1 MTSILAKQKVSKRSL
16 TLNKSFILS
25 LTFHLFLVFGIT
37 FTTFYTI
44 PVLENSPII
53 NVKFANSSQDVIGY
67 DGFQQNESLPNEE
80 GLESMQN
87 IVPQKNSYQARKVKK
102 LESNSLVNTEEAVY
116 LNLWQRNIESIG
128 DEKKNIKGLDLLG
141 KVRFS
146 GTNGNFRSVWA
157 LYTENDN
164 WAPVED
170 INELK
175 KHVFPSLQYDIVPDL
190 VHSFSLD
197 EHMARFVAAKI
208 ARQVNPGPWEKS
220 MPLSGHNLIS
230 RL

>member
-53 NVKFANSSQDVIGY
+53 NVKFANSSQDIIGY
-67 DGFQQNESLPNEE
+67 DGLQQNESLPIEE

-87 IVPQKNSYQARKVKK
+87 IVTQKNSYQARKVKK
-102 LESNSLVNTEEAVY
+102 LESNSIVNTEEAVY

-128 DEKKNIKGLDLLG
+128 DEIIASADIEYIDS
-141 KVRFS
+141 KVQVMA
-146 GTNGNFRSVWA
+146 TI
-157 LYTENDN
+157 D
-164 WAPVED
+164 
-170 INELK
+170 
-175 KHVFPSLQYDIVPDL
+175 
-190 VHSFSLD
+190 SF
-197 EHMARFVAAKI
+197 
-208 ARQVNPGPWEKS
+208 G
-220 MPLSGHNLIS
+220 NLIKS
-230 RL
+230 EVLISSGNIALDKMALNILIEAAPFAPFDQKMLNEYSVLEIVRDWNFSPK

>member
-67 DGFQQNESLPNEE
+67 EGFQQNESLPIEE
-80 GLESMQN
+80 GLESMQS

-128 DEKKNIKGLDLLG
+128 DEIIASADIEYIDS
-141 KVRFS
+141 KVQVMA
-146 GTNGNFRSVWA
+146 TI
-157 LYTENDN
+157 D
-164 WAPVED
+164 
-170 INELK
+170 
-175 KHVFPSLQYDIVPDL
+175 
-190 VHSFSLD
+190 SF
-197 EHMARFVAAKI
+197 
-208 ARQVNPGPWEKS
+208 G
-220 MPLSGHNLIS
+220 NLIKS
-230 RL
+230 EVLISSGNIALDKMALNILIEAAPFAPFDQKMLNEYSVLEIVRDWNFSPK

>member
-102 LESNSLVNTEEAVY
+102 LESNSIVNTEEAVY

-128 DEKKNIKGLDLLG
+128 DEIIASAYIEYIDS
-141 KVRFS
+141 KVQVMA
-146 GTNGNFRSVWA
+146 TI
-157 LYTENDN
+157 D
-164 WAPVED
+164 
-170 INELK
+170 
-175 KHVFPSLQYDIVPDL
+175 
-190 VHSFSLD
+190 SF
-197 EHMARFVAAKI
+197 
-208 ARQVNPGPWEKS
+208 G
-220 MPLSGHNLIS
+220 NLIKS
-230 RL
+230 EVLISSGNIALDKMALNILIEAAPFAPFDQKMLNEYSVLEIVRDWNFSPK

>member
-53 NVKFANSSQDVIGY
+53 NVKFANSSQDIIGY
-67 DGFQQNESLPNEE
+67 DGLKQNESLPIEE

-102 LESNSLVNTEEAVY
+102 LESNSIVNTEEAVY

-128 DEKKNIKGLDLLG
+128 DEIIASADIEYIDS
-141 KVRFS
+141 KVQVMA
-146 GTNGNFRSVWA
+146 TI
-157 LYTENDN
+157 D
-164 WAPVED
+164 
-170 INELK
+170 
-175 KHVFPSLQYDIVPDL
+175 
-190 VHSFSLD
+190 SF
-197 EHMARFVAAKI
+197 
-208 ARQVNPGPWEKS
+208 G
-220 MPLSGHNLIS
+220 NLIKS
-230 RL
+230 EVLISSGNIALDKMALNILIEAAPFAPFDQKMLNEYSVLEIVRDWNFSPK

>member
-53 NVKFANSSQDVIGY
+53 NVKFANSSQDIIGY
-67 DGFQQNESLPNEE
+67 DGFQQNESLPIEE

-128 DEKKNIKGLDLLG
+128 DEIIASADIEYIDS
-141 KVRFS
+141 KVQVMA
-146 GTNGNFRSVWA
+146 TI
-157 LYTENDN
+157 D
-164 WAPVED
+164 
-170 INELK
+170 
-175 KHVFPSLQYDIVPDL
+175 
-190 VHSFSLD
+190 SF
-197 EHMARFVAAKI
+197 
-208 ARQVNPGPWEKS
+208 G
-220 MPLSGHNLIS
+220 NLIKS
-230 RL
+230 EVLISSGNVALDKMALNILIEAAPFAPFDQKMLNEYSVLEIVRDWNFSPK

>member
-67 DGFQQNESLPNEE
+67 DGFQQNESLPIEE
-80 GLESMQN
+80 GLESMEN

-128 DEKKNIKGLDLLG
+128 DEIIASADIEYIDS
-141 KVRFS
+141 KVQAMA
-146 GTNGNFRSVWA
+146 TI
-157 LYTENDN
+157 D
-164 WAPVED
+164 
-170 INELK
+170 
-175 KHVFPSLQYDIVPDL
+175 
-190 VHSFSLD
+190 SF
-197 EHMARFVAAKI
+197 
-208 ARQVNPGPWEKS
+208 G
-220 MPLSGHNLIS
+220 NLIKS
-230 RL
+230 EVLISSGNIALDKMALNILIEAAPFAPFDQKMLNEYSVLEIVRDWNFSPK

>member
-37 FTTFYTI
+37 FTTFYRI

-67 DGFQQNESLPNEE
+67 EGFQQNESLPIEE
-80 GLESMQN
+80 GLESMQS

-102 LESNSLVNTEEAVY
+102 LESNSAVNTEEAVY

-128 DEKKNIKGLDLLG
+128 DEIIASADIEYIDS
-141 KVRFS
+141 KVQVMA
-146 GTNGNFRSVWA
+146 TI
-157 LYTENDN
+157 D
-164 WAPVED
+164 
-170 INELK
+170 
-175 KHVFPSLQYDIVPDL
+175 
-190 VHSFSLD
+190 SF
-197 EHMARFVAAKI
+197 
-208 ARQVNPGPWEKS
+208 G
-220 MPLSGHNLIS
+220 NLIKS
-230 RL
+230 EVLISSGNITLDKMALNILIEAAPFAPFDQKMLNEYSVLEIVRDWNLSPK

>member
-67 DGFQQNESLPNEE
+67 DGFQQNESLPIEE
-80 GLESMQN
+80 GLESIQN
-87 IVPQKNSYQARKVKK
+87 IVRQKNSYQARKVKK

-128 DEKKNIKGLDLLG
+128 DEIIASADIEYIDS
-141 KVRFS
+141 KVQVMA
-146 GTNGNFRSVWA
+146 TI
-157 LYTENDN
+157 D
-164 WAPVED
+164 
-170 INELK
+170 
-175 KHVFPSLQYDIVPDL
+175 
-190 VHSFSLD
+190 SF
-197 EHMARFVAAKI
+197 
-208 ARQVNPGPWEKS
+208 G
-220 MPLSGHNLIS
+220 NLIKS
-230 RL
+230 EVLISSGNIALDKMALNILIEAAPFAPFDQKMLNEYSVLEIVRDWNFSPK

>member
-37 FTTFYTI
+37 FTTFYKI

-67 DGFQQNESLPNEE
+67 DGFQQNESLPVEE

-128 DEKKNIKGLDLLG
+128 DEIIASADIEYIDS
-141 KVRFS
+141 KVQVMA
-146 GTNGNFRSVWA
+146 TI
-157 LYTENDN
+157 D
-164 WAPVED
+164 
-170 INELK
+170 
-175 KHVFPSLQYDIVPDL
+175 
-190 VHSFSLD
+190 SF
-197 EHMARFVAAKI
+197 
-208 ARQVNPGPWEKS
+208 G
-220 MPLSGHNLIS
+220 NLIKS
-230 RL
+230 EVLISSGNIALDKMALNILIEAAPFAPFDQKMLNEYSVLEIVRDWNFSPK

>member
-25 LTFHLFLVFGIT
+25 LTFHLFLVFGLT

-67 DGFQQNESLPNEE
+67 DGFQQNESLPIEE

-128 DEKKNIKGLDLLG
+128 DEIIASADIEYINS
-141 KVRFS
+141 KVQVMA
-146 GTNGNFRSVWA
+146 TI
-157 LYTENDN
+157 D
-164 WAPVED
+164 
-170 INELK
+170 
-175 KHVFPSLQYDIVPDL
+175 
-190 VHSFSLD
+190 SF
-197 EHMARFVAAKI
+197 
-208 ARQVNPGPWEKS
+208 G
-220 MPLSGHNLIS
+220 NLIKS
-230 RL
+230 EVLISSGNIALDKMALNIPIEAAPFAPFDQKMLNEYSVLEIVRDWNFSPK

>member
-37 FTTFYTI
+37 FTTFYRI

-67 DGFQQNESLPNEE
+67 EGFQQNESLPIEE
-80 GLESMQN
+80 GLESMQS

-128 DEKKNIKGLDLLG
+128 DEIIASADIEYIDS
-141 KVRFS
+141 KVQVMA
-146 GTNGNFRSVWA
+146 TI
-157 LYTENDN
+157 D
-164 WAPVED
+164 
-170 INELK
+170 
-175 KHVFPSLQYDIVPDL
+175 
-190 VHSFSLD
+190 SF
-197 EHMARFVAAKI
+197 
-208 ARQVNPGPWEKS
+208 G
-220 MPLSGHNLIS
+220 NLIKS
-230 RL
+230 EVLISSGNIALDKMALNILIEAAPFAPFDQKMLNEYSVLEIVRDWNFSPK

>member
-53 NVKFANSSQDVIGY
+53 NVKFANSSQDIIGY
-67 DGFQQNESLPNEE
+67 DGLQQNESLPIEE

-102 LESNSLVNTEEAVY
+102 LESNSIVNTEEAVY

-128 DEKKNIKGLDLLG
+128 DEIIASADIEYIDS
-141 KVRFS
+141 KVQVMA
-146 GTNGNFRSVWA
+146 TI
-157 LYTENDN
+157 D
-164 WAPVED
+164 
-170 INELK
+170 
-175 KHVFPSLQYDIVPDL
+175 
-190 VHSFSLD
+190 SF
-197 EHMARFVAAKI
+197 
-208 ARQVNPGPWEKS
+208 G
-220 MPLSGHNLIS
+220 NLIKS
-230 RL
+230 EVLISSGNIALDKMALNILIEAAPFAPFDQKMLNEYSVLEIVRDWNFSPK

>member
-67 DGFQQNESLPNEE
+67 DGFQQNESLRVEE

-87 IVPQKNSYQARKVKK
+87 IVPQKNSYQARQVKK

-128 DEKKNIKGLDLLG
+128 DEIVASADIEYIDS
-141 KVRFS
+141 KVQVMA
-146 GTNGNFRSVWA
+146 TI
-157 LYTENDN
+157 D
-164 WAPVED
+164 
-170 INELK
+170 
-175 KHVFPSLQYDIVPDL
+175 
-190 VHSFSLD
+190 SF
-197 EHMARFVAAKI
+197 
-208 ARQVNPGPWEKS
+208 G
-220 MPLSGHNLIS
+220 NLIKS
-230 RL
+230 EVLISSGNIALDKMALNILIEAAPFAPFDQKMLNEYSVLEIVRDWNFSPK

>member
-37 FTTFYTI
+37 FTTFYRI

-67 DGFQQNESLPNEE
+67 DGFQQNESLPIEE

-102 LESNSLVNTEEAVY
+102 LESNSAVNTEEAVY

-128 DEKKNIKGLDLLG
+128 DEIIASADIEYIDS
-141 KVRFS
+141 KVQVMA
-146 GTNGNFRSVWA
+146 TI
-157 LYTENDN
+157 D
-164 WAPVED
+164 
-170 INELK
+170 
-175 KHVFPSLQYDIVPDL
+175 
-190 VHSFSLD
+190 SF
-197 EHMARFVAAKI
+197 
-208 ARQVNPGPWEKS
+208 G
-220 MPLSGHNLIS
+220 NLIKS
-230 RL
+230 EVLISSGNITLDKMALNILIEAAPFAPFDQKMLNEYSVLEIVRDWNFSPK

>member
-37 FTTFYTI
+37 FTTFYRI

-67 DGFQQNESLPNEE
+67 EGFQQNESLPIEE

-102 LESNSLVNTEEAVY
+102 LESNSAVNTEEAVY

-128 DEKKNIKGLDLLG
+128 DEIIASADIEYIDS
-141 KVRFS
+141 KVQVMA
-146 GTNGNFRSVWA
+146 TI
-157 LYTENDN
+157 D
-164 WAPVED
+164 
-170 INELK
+170 
-175 KHVFPSLQYDIVPDL
+175 
-190 VHSFSLD
+190 SF
-197 EHMARFVAAKI
+197 
-208 ARQVNPGPWEKS
+208 G
-220 MPLSGHNLIS
+220 NLIKS
-230 RL
+230 EVLISSGNITLDKMALNILIEAAPFAPFDQKMLNEYSVLEIVRDWNFSPK

>member
-53 NVKFANSSQDVIGY
+53 NVKFANSSQDIIGY
-67 DGFQQNESLPNEE
+67 DGLKQNESLPIEE

-87 IVPQKNSYQARKVKK
+87 IVPQRNSYQARKVKK
-102 LESNSLVNTEEAVY
+102 LESNSIVNTEEAVY

-128 DEKKNIKGLDLLG
+128 DEIIASADIEYIDS
-141 KVRFS
+141 KVQVMA
-146 GTNGNFRSVWA
+146 TI
-157 LYTENDN
+157 D
-164 WAPVED
+164 
-170 INELK
+170 
-175 KHVFPSLQYDIVPDL
+175 
-190 VHSFSLD
+190 SF
-197 EHMARFVAAKI
+197 
-208 ARQVNPGPWEKS
+208 G
-220 MPLSGHNLIS
+220 NLIKS
-230 RL
+230 EVLISSGNIALDKMALNILIEAAPFAPFDQKMLNEYSVLEIVRDWNFSPK

>member
-67 DGFQQNESLPNEE
+67 DGFQQNESLPIEE

-128 DEKKNIKGLDLLG
+128 DEIIASADIEYIDS
-141 KVRFS
+141 KVQVMA
-146 GTNGNFRSVWA
+146 TI
-157 LYTENDN
+157 D
-164 WAPVED
+164 
-170 INELK
+170 
-175 KHVFPSLQYDIVPDL
+175 
-190 VHSFSLD
+190 SF
-197 EHMARFVAAKI
+197 
-208 ARQVNPGPWEKS
+208 G
-220 MPLSGHNLIS
+220 NLIKS
-230 RL
+230 EVLVSSGNIALDKMALNILIEAAPFAPFDQKMLNEYSVLEIVRDWNFSPK

>member
-53 NVKFANSSQDVIGY
+53 NVKFANSSQDIIGY
-67 DGFQQNESLPNEE
+67 DGFQQNESLPVEE

-128 DEKKNIKGLDLLG
+128 DEIIASADIEYIDS
-141 KVRFS
+141 KVQVMA
-146 GTNGNFRSVWA
+146 TI
-157 LYTENDN
+157 D
-164 WAPVED
+164 
-170 INELK
+170 
-175 KHVFPSLQYDIVPDL
+175 
-190 VHSFSLD
+190 SF
-197 EHMARFVAAKI
+197 
-208 ARQVNPGPWEKS
+208 G
-220 MPLSGHNLIS
+220 NLIKS
-230 RL
+230 EVLISSGNIALDKMALNILIEAAPFAPFDQKMLNEYSVLEIVRDWNFSPK

>member
-102 LESNSLVNTEEAVY
+102 LESNSIVNTEEAVY

-128 DEKKNIKGLDLLG
+128 DEIIASADIEYIDS
-141 KVRFS
+141 KVQVMA
-146 GTNGNFRSVWA
+146 TI
-157 LYTENDN
+157 D
-164 WAPVED
+164 
-170 INELK
+170 
-175 KHVFPSLQYDIVPDL
+175 
-190 VHSFSLD
+190 SF
-197 EHMARFVAAKI
+197 
-208 ARQVNPGPWEKS
+208 G
-220 MPLSGHNLIS
+220 NLIKS
-230 RL
+230 EVLISSGNIALDKMALNILIEAAPFAPFDQKMLNEYSVLEIVRDWNFSPK

>member
-37 FTTFYTI
+37 FTTFYKI

-67 DGFQQNESLPNEE
+67 DGFQQNESAPIEE

-128 DEKKNIKGLDLLG
+128 DEIIASADIEYIDS
-141 KVRFS
+141 KVQVMA
-146 GTNGNFRSVWA
+146 TI
-157 LYTENDN
+157 D
-164 WAPVED
+164 
-170 INELK
+170 
-175 KHVFPSLQYDIVPDL
+175 
-190 VHSFSLD
+190 SF
-197 EHMARFVAAKI
+197 
-208 ARQVNPGPWEKS
+208 G
-220 MPLSGHNLIS
+220 NLIKS
-230 RL
+230 EVLISSGNIALDKMALNILIEAAPFAPFDQKMLNEYSVLEIVRDWNFSPK

>member
-67 DGFQQNESLPNEE
+67 DGFQQNESLPIEE
-80 GLESMQN
+80 GLESMEN

-128 DEKKNIKGLDLLG
+128 DEIIASADIEYIDS
-141 KVRFS
+141 KVQVMA
-146 GTNGNFRSVWA
+146 TI
-157 LYTENDN
+157 D
-164 WAPVED
+164 
-170 INELK
+170 
-175 KHVFPSLQYDIVPDL
+175 
-190 VHSFSLD
+190 SF
-197 EHMARFVAAKI
+197 
-208 ARQVNPGPWEKS
+208 G
-220 MPLSGHNLIS
+220 NLIKS
-230 RL
+230 EVLISSGNIALDKMALNILIEAAPFAPFDQKMLNEYSVLEIVRDWNFSPK

>member
-44 PVLENSPII
+44 PVIENSPII

-67 DGFQQNESLPNEE
+67 DGFQQNESLPIEE
-80 GLESMQN
+80 GIESMQN

-128 DEKKNIKGLDLLG
+128 DEIIASADIEYIDS
-141 KVRFS
+141 KVQVMA
-146 GTNGNFRSVWA
+146 TI
-157 LYTENDN
+157 D
-164 WAPVED
+164 
-170 INELK
+170 
-175 KHVFPSLQYDIVPDL
+175 
-190 VHSFSLD
+190 SF
-197 EHMARFVAAKI
+197 
-208 ARQVNPGPWEKS
+208 G
-220 MPLSGHNLIS
+220 NLIKS
-230 RL
+230 EVLISSGNIALDKMALNILIEAAPFAPFDQKMLNEYSVLEIVRDWNFSPK

>member
-67 DGFQQNESLPNEE
+67 DGFQQNESLPVEE

-128 DEKKNIKGLDLLG
+128 DEIIASANIEYIDS
-141 KVRFS
+141 KVQVMA
-146 GTNGNFRSVWA
+146 TI
-157 LYTENDN
+157 D
-164 WAPVED
+164 
-170 INELK
+170 
-175 KHVFPSLQYDIVPDL
+175 
-190 VHSFSLD
+190 SF
-197 EHMARFVAAKI
+197 
-208 ARQVNPGPWEKS
+208 G
-220 MPLSGHNLIS
+220 NLIKS
-230 RL
+230 EVLISSGNIALDKMALNILIEAAPFAPFDQKMLNEYSVLEIVRDWNFSPK

>member
-37 FTTFYTI
+37 FTTFYRI

-67 DGFQQNESLPNEE
+67 EGFQQNESLPIEE
-80 GLESMQN
+80 GLESMQST
-87 IVPQKNSYQARKVKK
+87 VPQKNSYQARKVKK

-128 DEKKNIKGLDLLG
+128 DEIIASADIEYIDS
-141 KVRFS
+141 KVQVMA
-146 GTNGNFRSVWA
+146 TI
-157 LYTENDN
+157 D
-164 WAPVED
+164 
-170 INELK
+170 
-175 KHVFPSLQYDIVPDL
+175 
-190 VHSFSLD
+190 SF
-197 EHMARFVAAKI
+197 
-208 ARQVNPGPWEKS
+208 G
-220 MPLSGHNLIS
+220 NLIKS
-230 RL
+230 EVLISSGNIALDKMALNILIEAAPFAPFDQKMLNEYSVLEIVRDWNFSPK

>member
-67 DGFQQNESLPNEE
+67 DGFQQNESLPIEE

-128 DEKKNIKGLDLLG
+128 DEIIASADIEYIDS
-141 KVRFS
+141 KVQVMA
-146 GTNGNFRSVWA
+146 TI
-157 LYTENDN
+157 D
-164 WAPVED
+164 
-170 INELK
+170 
-175 KHVFPSLQYDIVPDL
+175 
-190 VHSFSLD
+190 SF
-197 EHMARFVAAKI
+197 
-208 ARQVNPGPWEKS
+208 G
-220 MPLSGHNLIS
+220 NLIKS
-230 RL
+230 EVLISSGNIALDKMALNILIEAAPFAPFDQKMLNEYSVLEIVRDWNFSPK

>member
-67 DGFQQNESLPNEE
+67 DGFQQNESLPIEE

-102 LESNSLVNTEEAVY
+102 LESNSIVNTEEAVY

-128 DEKKNIKGLDLLG
+128 DEIIASADIEYIDS
-141 KVRFS
+141 KVQVMA
-146 GTNGNFRSVWA
+146 TI
-157 LYTENDN
+157 D
-164 WAPVED
+164 
-170 INELK
+170 
-175 KHVFPSLQYDIVPDL
+175 
-190 VHSFSLD
+190 SF
-197 EHMARFVAAKI
+197 
-208 ARQVNPGPWEKS
+208 G
-220 MPLSGHNLIS
+220 NLIKS
-230 RL
+230 EVLISSGNIALDKMALNILIEAAPFAPFDQKMLNEYSVLEIVRDWNFSPK

>member
-37 FTTFYTI
+37 FTTFYRI

-67 DGFQQNESLPNEE
+67 EGFQQNESLPIEE
-80 GLESMQN
+80 GLESMQS

-102 LESNSLVNTEEAVY
+102 LESNSAVNTEEAVY

-128 DEKKNIKGLDLLG
+128 DEIIASADIEYIDS
-141 KVRFS
+141 KVQVMA
-146 GTNGNFRSVWA
+146 TI
-157 LYTENDN
+157 D
-164 WAPVED
+164 
-170 INELK
+170 
-175 KHVFPSLQYDIVPDL
+175 
-190 VHSFSLD
+190 SF
-197 EHMARFVAAKI
+197 
-208 ARQVNPGPWEKS
+208 G
-220 MPLSGHNLIS
+220 NLIKS
-230 RL
+230 EVLISSGNITLDKMALNILIEAAPFAPFDQKMLNEYSVLEIVRDWNFSPK

>member
-44 PVLENSPII
+44 PVLENFPII

-102 LESNSLVNTEEAVY
+102 LESNSIVNTEEAVY

-128 DEKKNIKGLDLLG
+128 DEIIASADIEYIDS
-141 KVRFS
+141 KVQVMA
-146 GTNGNFRSVWA
+146 TI
-157 LYTENDN
+157 D
-164 WAPVED
+164 
-170 INELK
+170 
-175 KHVFPSLQYDIVPDL
+175 
-190 VHSFSLD
+190 SF
-197 EHMARFVAAKI
+197 
-208 ARQVNPGPWEKS
+208 G
-220 MPLSGHNLIS
+220 NLIKS
-230 RL
+230 EVLISSGNIALDKMALNILIEAAPFAPFDQKMLNEYSVLEIVRDWNFSPK

>member
-1 MTSILAKQKVSKRSL
+1 MTLILAKQKVSKRSL

-67 DGFQQNESLPNEE
+67 DGFQQNESLPVEE

-128 DEKKNIKGLDLLG
+128 DEIIASADIEYIDS
-141 KVRFS
+141 KVQVMA
-146 GTNGNFRSVWA
+146 TI
-157 LYTENDN
+157 D
-164 WAPVED
+164 
-170 INELK
+170 
-175 KHVFPSLQYDIVPDL
+175 
-190 VHSFSLD
+190 SF
-197 EHMARFVAAKI
+197 
-208 ARQVNPGPWEKS
+208 G
-220 MPLSGHNLIS
+220 NLIKS
-230 RL
+230 EVLISSGNIALDKMALNILIEAAPFAPFDQKMLNEYSVLEIVRDWNFSPK

>member
-67 DGFQQNESLPNEE
+67 DGFQQNESLPIEE
-80 GLESMQN
+80 GIESMQN

-128 DEKKNIKGLDLLG
+128 DEIIASADIEYIDS
-141 KVRFS
+141 KVQVMA
-146 GTNGNFRSVWA
+146 TI
-157 LYTENDN
+157 D
-164 WAPVED
+164 
-170 INELK
+170 
-175 KHVFPSLQYDIVPDL
+175 
-190 VHSFSLD
+190 SF
-197 EHMARFVAAKI
+197 
-208 ARQVNPGPWEKS
+208 G
-220 MPLSGHNLIS
+220 NLIKS
-230 RL
+230 EVLISSGNIALDKMALNILIEAAPFAPFDQKMLNEYSVLEIVRDWNFSPK

>member
-53 NVKFANSSQDVIGY
+53 NVKFANSSQDIIGY
-67 DGFQQNESLPNEE
+67 DGLQQNKSLPIEE

-102 LESNSLVNTEEAVY
+102 LESNSIVNTEEAVY

-128 DEKKNIKGLDLLG
+128 DEIIASADIEYIDS
-141 KVRFS
+141 KVQVMA
-146 GTNGNFRSVWA
+146 TI
-157 LYTENDN
+157 D
-164 WAPVED
+164 
-170 INELK
+170 
-175 KHVFPSLQYDIVPDL
+175 
-190 VHSFSLD
+190 SF
-197 EHMARFVAAKI
+197 
-208 ARQVNPGPWEKS
+208 G
-220 MPLSGHNLIS
+220 NLIKS
-230 RL
+230 EVLISSGNIALDKMALNILIEAAPFAPFDQKMLNEYSVLEIVRDWNFSPK

>member
-67 DGFQQNESLPNEE
+67 DGFQQNESAPIEE
-80 GLESMQN
+80 GLESMQS

-102 LESNSLVNTEEAVY
+102 LESNSAVNTEEAVY

-128 DEKKNIKGLDLLG
+128 DEIIASADIEYIDS
-141 KVRFS
+141 KVQVMA
-146 GTNGNFRSVWA
+146 TI
-157 LYTENDN
+157 D
-164 WAPVED
+164 
-170 INELK
+170 
-175 KHVFPSLQYDIVPDL
+175 
-190 VHSFSLD
+190 SF
-197 EHMARFVAAKI
+197 
-208 ARQVNPGPWEKS
+208 G
-220 MPLSGHNLIS
+220 NLIKS
-230 RL
+230 EVLISSGNITLDKMALNILIEAAPFAPFDQKMLNEYSVLEIVRDWNFSPK